1 MKGGNDM
8 TNTFGVIIVL
18 LTCLLI
24 LPCPK
29 DVNGADWIW
38 YGNSNGLLFFYDAE
52 NISFLRHN
60 INQVWIASIP
70 ESEETRVKHIQN
82 ERNAG
87 LAMPENWGFLE
98 ALYEINCKDRTSMLL
113 ESKDYNIKDKL
124 MSTHTEKHPSPTHL
138 SPETMMGE
146 L

>member
-1 MKGGNDM
+1 
-8 TNTFGVIIVL
+8 
-18 LTCLLI
+18 
-24 LPCPK
+24 
-29 DVNGADWIW
+29 
-38 YGNSNGLLFFYDAE
+38 
-52 NISFLRHN
+52 
-60 INQVWIASIP
+60 
-70 ESEETRVKHIQN
+70 
-82 ERNAG
+82 
-87 LAMPENWGFLE
+87 MPENWGFLE